1 MGFDIVV
8 PQALPAEH
16 GAHWQP
22 LVYSSYSLL
31 WSLIFGMAAD
41 LVKQTWLPQGL
52 QIQLGVHKKLKPLLQ
67 VDVLLTITTACYYY
81 ATTRSTLLCLGYS
94 KT

>member
-1 MGFDIVV
+1 MSQSVVEWMSRV

-22 LVYSSYSLL
+22 LVYSFYSLL

-41 LVKQTWLPQGL
+41 LVEHPWFR
-52 QIQLGVHKKLKPLLQ
+52 LL
-67 VDVLLTITTACYYY
+67 VYPKGSKFIF
-81 ATTRSTLLCLGYS
+81 GYTGS
-94 KT
+94 